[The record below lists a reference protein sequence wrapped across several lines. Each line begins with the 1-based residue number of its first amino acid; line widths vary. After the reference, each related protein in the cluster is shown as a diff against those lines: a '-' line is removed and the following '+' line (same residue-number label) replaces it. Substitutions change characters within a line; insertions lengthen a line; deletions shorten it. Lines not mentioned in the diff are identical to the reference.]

1 MLREKHHEGSLLING
16 AQYCRAVPEE
26 GTAIKHIVFAF
37 CNTTN
42 TNLRWQFCLCM
53 VACDCVQM
61 KSQHLGDK
69 DMRVPSVKLAWAN
82 KQELV

>member
-1 MLREKHHEGSLLING
+1 MEHNTVELCLKK
-16 AQYCRAVPEE
+16 AQHVRIPV
-26 GTAIKHIVFAF
+26 IKHIVFAF